1 MNTNGHYLI
10 LSTRKPRGFAV
21 LDPSGAELGRLAQ
34 TSWFRQDAKGVVDGH
49 AVEVTP
55 EGFWKNRYAI
65 RVDGAPFGTIAN
77 KHWGCLSLTLLN
89 EHRQPVE
96 LKFGR
101 LSFWKGC
108 FALRL
113 DKDLILLEV
122 KPRFNWQRFDTDFE
136 VSLRG
141 TGIASAQLPL
151 LVALSGYCARLVRQ
165 RQSSAAAAG

>member
-10 LSTRKPRGFAV
+10 HSMRKPRGFAV
-21 LDPSGAELGRLAQ
+21 LDPSGAERGRLEQ
-34 TSWFRQDAKGVVDGH
+34 NSLFRQHAKGMVDGQL
-49 AVEVTP
+49 VEVTP
-55 EGFWKNRYAI
+55 EGFWKHRYAI
-65 RVDGAPFGTIAN
+65 RVDGTPFGSITN
-77 KHWGCLSLTLLN
+77 KHWGSLRLTLMN

-96 LKFGR
+96 LEFGR
-101 LSFWKGC
+101 MGFWKGH

-113 DKDLILLEV
+113 DKDLVLLEV

-165 RQSSAAAAG
+165 RQSAAAAAG